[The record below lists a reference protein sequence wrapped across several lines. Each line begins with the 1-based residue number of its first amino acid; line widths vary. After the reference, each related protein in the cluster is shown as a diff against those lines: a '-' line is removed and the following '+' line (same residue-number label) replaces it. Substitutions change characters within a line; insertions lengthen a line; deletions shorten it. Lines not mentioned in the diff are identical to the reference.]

1 MSVSQN
7 IICLSCLQAKRTI
20 RPTLAS
26 MSPYSPFSSTTT
38 LVQDFSGFF
47 YLFTSLCLLKKR
59 DQCFVLFIYVSSHPL
74 FFCPSIIRFSFKGF
88 SNPLLIQLQSHPHFS
103 TSIPL
108 FDILYS
114 LFYWENVF
122 SSVIHC
128 SPKFTCWPAIFTRSI
143 SQFYWNK
150 IIFTALSDWNHFINH
165 ILGFDLDFF

>member
-1 MSVSQN
+1 MF
-7 IICLSCLQAKRTI
+7 
-20 RPTLAS
+20 AS
-26 MSPYSPFSSTTT
+26 EKNYSPDSRIYVALLSFF
-38 LVQDFSGFF
+38 VNDDFGSRFFRFF